1 MLEALLFTYKGQFGE
16 PFPLK
21 ECEGMTEIELIDL
34 LYSCLRSNQPY
45 GTGMHADY
53 HVTGAPGQ
61 R

>member
-1 MLEALLFTYKGQFGE
+1 MLEALLFTYEGQFGE

-21 ECEGMTEIELIDL
+21 ECEGMTEMEVIDL
-34 LYSCLRSNQPY
+34 LYTCLRANQRY
-45 GTGMHADY
+45 SAGMSADS